1 MAGSTNHLQCHMGNG
16 LVTVTFSDGSTSS
29 LPLVNPET
37 WCPIDQDFYVDG
49 YAFSLKA
56 PRPYRVLLKSG
67 VITRDVESYL
77 ILRGAD
83 NRNIP
88 GGAGVILDLPLDGTR
103 TLQSIT
109 VSAVST
115 EVVIGLMAVT
125 LER

>member
-1 MAGSTNHLQCHMGNG
+1 MLS
-16 LVTVTFSDGSTSS
+16 VSK
-29 LPLVNPET
+29 P
-37 WCPIDQDFYVDG
+37 
-49 YAFSLKA
+49 

-77 ILRGAD
+77 KLRGAD

-115 EVVIGLMAVT
+115 EVVIGLMAIT

>member
-1 MAGSTNHLQCHMGNG
+1 MLS
-16 LVTVTFSDGSTSS
+16 VSK
-29 LPLVNPET
+29 P
-37 WCPIDQDFYVDG
+37 
-49 YAFSLKA
+49 
-56 PRPYRVLLKSG
+56 PYRVLLKSG

-77 ILRGAD
+77 KLRGAD